1 MPLVVRGTTQ
11 KGLSIKFWFFWS
23 VQVVAMGLLAYV
35 GSILI
40 PEGAGKYISYAYPA
54 VGAVIGAIVG
64 FAIIFIINL
73 LLAPYRQR
81 NEARMALMAIP
92 GATPN
97 APKLPHPPELHITYL
112 KHKLGVDNGVPII
125 TVWAEYRPT
134 GTMRVEA
141 VELCLVGK
149 RISSLDWKVYEVKQ
163 DLWITSDNKFNLLAG
178 ISPGEHDAE
187 LFALA
192 NGDWWRSQP
201 FPITLPEVSS

>member
-1 MPLVVRGTTQ
+1 MFVPSLMTTV
-11 KGLSIKFWFFWS
+11 SISRWEFAGIQAGVFFGG
-23 VQVVAMGLLAYV
+23 MLMLL
-35 GSILI
+35 
-40 PEGAGKYISYAYPA
+40 
-54 VGAVIGAIVG
+54 GAVFLVS
-64 FAIIFIINL
+64 L
-73 LLAPYRQR
+73 LFAPYRQR

-149 RISSLDWKVYEVKQ
+149 RIPSLDWEVLDISQ
-163 DLWITSDNKFNLLAG
+163 DLWYKPDNKFKVPDG
-178 ISPGEHDAE
+178 ISPGKHDAK
-187 LFALA
+187 LA
-192 NGDWWRSQP
+192 AFVNGEW
-201 FPITLPEVSS
+201 